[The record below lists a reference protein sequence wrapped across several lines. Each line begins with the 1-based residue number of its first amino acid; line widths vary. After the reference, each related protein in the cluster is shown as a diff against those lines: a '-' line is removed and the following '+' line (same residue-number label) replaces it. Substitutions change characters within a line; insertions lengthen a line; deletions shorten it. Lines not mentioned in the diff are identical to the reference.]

1 MCTQQAKYV
10 TFSSAFSSRYA
21 KTQTSN
27 FHKVVSVA
35 TYWKYGGKYYMA
47 FVGNLPGFPAVKEIW
62 KPVKNWQSEY
72 GVLLFFWGGDT
83 VYIVFWQLLWDSYN
97 TVWSGLCE
105 CNEHVVTILFHD
117 GYRSARLLRPSV
129 RLVACCLCRVKGHLQ
144 ASQPLVS
151 AICPPVELVGETGQ
165 SARVRTRK
173 GSALR
178 RNADNSM

>member
-62 KPVKNWQSEY
+62 KPVKNWQSYEY
-72 GVLLFFWGGDT
+72 GVLLFFLGGGT
-83 VYIVFWQLLWDSYN
+83 VYIVFWQLYEIV
-97 TVWSGLCE
+97 TTRSG
-105 CNEHVVTILFHD
+105 VGYASVT
-117 GYRSARLLRPSV
+117 
-129 RLVACCLCRVKGHLQ
+129 
-144 ASQPLVS
+144 
-151 AICPPVELVGETGQ
+151 
-165 SARVRTRK
+165 
-173 GSALR
+173 
-178 RNADNSM
+178 SML